1 MKLKEM
7 NKKRSE
13 ILEEMNQLIDS
24 AIVEQRNLTVEE
36 EAKVE
41 ELQTQI
47 NEIDADLKECRELR
61 HENTIAKEIKE
72 EKNMENKTLEL
83 REQFMDAVSTPNK
96 DLSKLEFR
104 AAGDGYHAG
113 LGDSPYNETTKGQ
126 ANVPLTI
133 EAGIRQAID
142 HNSNLLPHANVIQ
155 TSGTHRIVLDAAPA
169 SEARLVKEGA
179 SISTVDSE
187 FVKVELGAYKLAEI
201 VKITREVAEDVNF
214 NIVAHAA
221 NRLGVAF
228 AKAVEHYIV
237 SGTGASQPEGV
248 LNALTGADNN
258 DLQKASKQVTANK
271 DTIAANDVVAAYYNL
286 PHECRANA
294 VFVCHPDTV
303 KQLALLQ
310 DSQGRQLLTDG
321 LTPGLRTIMGC
332 PVVETPYV
340 DKMGTASKGVGFFA
354 DMSRALTV
362 GIRSDITTRQ
372 LHELYAASDIVAL
385 VSTLRFDSK
394 VVQPGAISFIVTGA
408 GE

>member
-61 HENTIAKEIKE
+61 HENTIVKEIKE

-104 AAGDGYHAG
+104 AADGYNAG
-113 LGDSPYNETTKGQ
+113 LGDSPYNATNKGQ

-228 AKAVEHYIV
+228 AKAVEKYIV
-237 SGTGASQPEGV
+237 AGTGTAEPEGV
-248 LNALTGADNN
+248 LKALTDASNDN
-258 DLQKASKQVTANK
+258 LQKASKQTTANK

-310 DSQGRQLLTDG
+310 DGNGRQLLTDG

-340 DKMGTASKGVGFFA
+340 NKMGTASKGVGFFA

-394 VVQPGAISFIVTGA
+394 VVQPGAISFIETGA
-408 GE
+408 GA

>member
-104 AAGDGYHAG
+104 AADGYNAG
-113 LGDSPYNETTKGQ
+113 LGDSPYNATNKGQ

-228 AKAVEHYIV
+228 AKAVEKYIV
-237 SGTGASQPEGV
+237 AGTGTAEPEGV
-248 LNALTGADNN
+248 LKALTDASNDN
-258 DLQKASKQVTANK
+258 LQKASKQTTANK

-310 DSQGRQLLTDG
+310 DGNGRQLLTDG

-340 DKMGTASKGVGFFA
+340 NKMGTASKGVGFFA

-394 VVQPGAISFIVTGA
+394 VVQPGAISFIETGA

>member
-104 AAGDGYHAG
+104 AADGYNAG
-113 LGDSPYNETTKGQ
+113 LGDSPYNATNKGQ

-237 SGTGASQPEGV
+237 SGTGTSQPEGV
-248 LNALTGADNN
+248 LNALTGANN
-258 DLQKASKQVTANK
+258 DDLQKASKQVTANK
-271 DTIAANDVVAAYYNL
+271 NTIAANDVVAAYYNL

-310 DSQGRQLLTDG
+310 DGNGRQLLTDG

-340 DKMGTASKGVGFFA
+340 NKMGTASKGVGFFA

-394 VVQPGAISFIVTGA
+394 VVQPGAISFIETGA

>member
-24 AIVEQRNLTVEE
+24 AIVEQRNLAVEE

-61 HENTIAKEIKE
+61 HENTIMKEIKE
-72 EKNMENKTLEL
+72 ENKMENKTLEL

-104 AAGDGYHAG
+104 TADGYNAG
-113 LGDSPYNETTKGQ
+113 LGDSPYNATNKGQ

-228 AKAVEHYIV
+228 AKAVEKYIV
-237 SGTGASQPEGV
+237 AGTGTAEPEGV
-248 LNALTGADNN
+248 LKALTDASNDN
-258 DLQKASKQVTANK
+258 LQKASKQTTANK

-310 DSQGRQLLTDG
+310 DGNGRQLLTDG

-340 DKMGTASKGVGFFA
+340 NKMGTASKGVGFFA

-394 VVQPGAISFIVTGA
+394 VVQPGAISFIETGA